1 MYLFIGELIL
11 KSHYILTDLK
21 YQFLYISYLYLF
33 IYIMF
38 IKIIVIDIFHHSN
51 NIKIILMQP
60 KQL

>member
-11 KSHYILTDLK
+11 KSHYILILK
-21 YQFLYISYLYLF
+21 YQFLYISYLCLF